1 MADEI
6 KDVIFQDSGPH
17 AIPLL
22 DKFVS
27 LDLGDEFQDFVVAR
41 FEGEDGPLIYVPI
54 SSRALGPLIEA
65 LQIWQLK
72 IAEREASQSQKH

>member
-1 MADEI
+1 MDEI
-6 KDVIFQDSGPH
+6 KDVRFWDNGPH

-27 LDLGDEFQDFVVAR
+27 LDLGDQLQEWAVAQFQR
-41 FEGEDGPLIYVPI
+41 EDGPLIYVPI
-54 SSRALGPLIEA
+54 SSRALAPLIAA

-72 IAEREASQSQKH
+72 IAKRESCQSQKH